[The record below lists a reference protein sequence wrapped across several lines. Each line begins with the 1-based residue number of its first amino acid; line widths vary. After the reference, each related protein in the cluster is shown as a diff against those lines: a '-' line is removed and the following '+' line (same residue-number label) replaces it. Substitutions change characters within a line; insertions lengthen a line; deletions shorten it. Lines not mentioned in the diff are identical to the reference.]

1 MKREQIPM
9 HKDILLEI
17 CCGSAE
23 DAIEAARGGADRV
36 ELNNNLFQGGLT
48 PSLGTLE
55 VAKEQIA
62 IPVMAMVRPRAGG
75 FCYTETE
82 LEVARADARALLQ
95 HGADGL
101 VFGFLNADGT
111 VNTDRTKEF
120 VDLAE
125 GKPCVFHRALDVV
138 PDWKRALEQLIGAG
152 VTRVL
157 TSGQQSNVFFALET
171 IREMISFAGSAI
183 EILPGAGITLE
194 NVDRVVAETGCAQ
207 VHLARHRVMTDS
219 SVANNREIYY
229 GGCLYPPEDR
239 IEITDRDYVAAVR
252 DRLRCTR

>member
-1 MKREQIPM
+1 MKNG
-9 HKDILLEI
+9 ILLEI

-23 DAIEAARGGADRV
+23 DAVEAARGGADRV

-48 PSLGTLE
+48 PSIGTLE
-55 VAKEQIA
+55 VAKEQIG
-62 IPVMAMVRPRAGG
+62 IPVMTMVRPRAGG

-82 LEVARADARALLQ
+82 LAVARADAKALLR

-101 VFGFLNADGT
+101 VFGFLHGDGT
-111 VNTDRTKEF
+111 VDTEQTKAF

-138 PDWKRALEQLIGAG
+138 PDWKRALEELIGAG
-152 VTRVL
+152 ITRVL
-157 TSGQQSNVFFALET
+157 TSGQQSNVFFALEA
-171 IREMISFAGSAI
+171 IREMIAFAGDAI

-194 NVDRVVAETGCAQ
+194 NVSRVVAETGCTQ
-207 VHLARHRVMTDS
+207 VHLARHRIMTDS

-239 IEITDRDYVAAVR
+239 IEITDREYVAAVR
-252 DRLRCTR
+252 HTLNV

>member
-1 MKREQIPM
+1 MKP
-9 HKDILLEI
+9 DILLEI
-17 CCGSAE
+17 CCGSAG

-48 PSLGTLE
+48 PSIGTLE
-55 VAKEQIA
+55 VVKAETD

-82 LEVARADARALLQ
+82 LATARADAKALLRN
-95 HGADGL
+95 GADGL
-101 VFGFLNADGT
+101 VFGFLHADGT
-111 VNTDRTKEF
+111 VDTERTRAF
-120 VDLAE
+120 VELAE
-125 GKPCVFHRALDVV
+125 GRPCVFHRALDVV
-138 PDWKRALEQLIGAG
+138 PDWKRALEELISAG

-171 IREMISFAGSAI
+171 IREMIAFAGNAI

-194 NVDRVVAETGCAQ
+194 NVDRVVRETGCSQ
-207 VHLARHRVMTDS
+207 VHLARHRILTDT

-239 IEITDRDYVAAVR
+239 IEITDREYVSSVR
-252 DRLRCTR
+252 SRLDGSER

>member
-1 MKREQIPM
+1 M
-9 HKDILLEI
+9 HNDILLEI

-55 VAKEQIA
+55 VAKDRIC
-62 IPVMAMVRPRAGG
+62 IPVMTMVRPRAGG
-75 FCYTETE
+75 FCYTDTE
-82 LEVARADARALLQ
+82 MEVVRADARALLQ

-111 VNTDRTKEF
+111 VNTDQTRDF
-120 VDLAE
+120 VELAE
-125 GKPCVFHRALDVV
+125 GKPCVVHRALDVV
-138 PDWKRALEQLIGAG
+138 PDWKRALEQLIKAG

-171 IREMISFAGSAI
+171 IRDMIAFAGNAI

-194 NVDRVVAETGCAQ
+194 NVDRVVAETGCTQ
-207 VHLARHRVMTDS
+207 VHLARHRVMTDT

-239 IEITDRDYVAAVR
+239 IEITDREYVAAVKSKVK
-252 DRLRCTR
+252 

>member
-1 MKREQIPM
+1 M
-9 HKDILLEI
+9 HNDILLEI

-55 VAKEQIA
+55 VTNERIG
-62 IPVMAMVRPRAGG
+62 IPVMTMVRPRAGG

-82 LEVARADARALLQ
+82 LDVARADARELLR

-101 VFGFLNADGT
+101 VFGFLKADGT
-111 VNTDRTKEF
+111 VDTDQTRAF
-120 VDLAE
+120 VELAE

-138 PDWKRALEQLIGAG
+138 PDWKRALEQLIKAG
-152 VTRVL
+152 ITRVL

-171 IREMISFAGSAI
+171 IREMISFAGDEI

-194 NVDRVVAETGCAQ
+194 NVDRVVAETSCTQ
-207 VHLARHRVMTDS
+207 VHLARHRTLTDT

-239 IEITDRDYVAAVR
+239 IEITDREYVAAVR
-252 DRLRCTR
+252 SKLK

>member
-1 MKREQIPM
+1 M
-9 HKDILLEI
+9 HKGVLLEI

-23 DAIEAARGGADRV
+23 DAIEAAQGGADRV
-36 ELNNNLFQGGLT
+36 ELNNNLFQGGMT

-55 VAKEQIA
+55 IAKDQIE

-82 LEVARADARALLQ
+82 LAVARADARALLR

-111 VNTDRTKEF
+111 VNTGLTRAF
-120 VDLAE
+120 VELAE

-138 PDWKRALEQLIGAG
+138 PDWKRALEQLISAG

-171 IREMISFAGSAI
+171 IREMIAFAGDAI

-194 NVDRVVAETGCAQ
+194 NAARVVRETGCTQ
-207 VHLARHRVMTDS
+207 VHLARHRTLTDT

-239 IEITDRDYVAAVR
+239 IEITDREYVAAVR
-252 DRLRCTR
+252 QILN

>member
-1 MKREQIPM
+1 M
-9 HKDILLEI
+9 HNDILLEI

-55 VAKEQIA
+55 VAKDRIG
-62 IPVMAMVRPRAGG
+62 IPVMTMVRPRAGG
-75 FCYTETE
+75 FCYTDTE
-82 LEVARADARALLQ
+82 MEVVRADARALLQ

-111 VNTDRTKEF
+111 VDTDRTREL
-120 VDLAE
+120 VEMAE

-138 PDWKRALEQLIGAG
+138 PDWKRALEQLIKAG

-171 IREMISFAGSAI
+171 IRDMIAFAGNAI

-194 NVDRVVAETGCAQ
+194 NVDRVVAETGCTQ
-207 VHLARHRVMTDS
+207 VHLARHRVMTDT

-239 IEITDRDYVAAVR
+239 IEITDREYVAAVR
-252 DRLRCTR
+252 KRLK

>member
-1 MKREQIPM
+1 M
-9 HKDILLEI
+9 HADILLEI
-17 CCGSAE
+17 CCGSAG
-23 DAIEAARGGADRV
+23 DAIEAAAGGADRV

-48 PSLGTLE
+48 PSVGTLE
-55 VAKEQIA
+55 VVKEQIA

-75 FCYTETE
+75 FCYSETE
-82 LEVARADARALLQ
+82 LAVARADAKTLLG

-101 VFGFLNADGT
+101 VFGFLHADGT
-111 VNTDRTKEF
+111 VDIKQTKAF
-120 VDLAE
+120 VELAE
-125 GKPCVFHRALDVV
+125 GRPCVFHRALDVV
-138 PDWKRALEQLIGAG
+138 PDWKQALEQLVEAG

-171 IREMISFAGSAI
+171 IREMIRFAGGAI

-194 NVDRVVAETGCAQ
+194 NVSRVVAETGCTQ
-207 VHLARHRVMTDS
+207 VHLAHHRTTADT

-239 IEITDRDYVAAVR
+239 VEITDREYVAAVR
-252 DRLRCTR
+252 KRLR